1 MIKLNPIKVI
11 AFIIVVLAL
20 IISVM
25 SLMSL
30 GGKPTSIAEVSA
42 DLTVPTANIVDKQ
55 TVIDALTENAQ
66 IVGLNGEIS
75 KEFTY
80 TDAKWFGDK
89 TYAMTIHGT
98 FKTGFSLSAINAD
111 NVIITPTNEVII
123 STPATE
129 LISLELPYDR
139 IEIDKDVGTLRK
151 DFTETDRQLL
161 YAKASANIRKEIA
174 NDERVRKESVIAS
187 QHAIEAILALVP
199 GVRKVTFN

>member
-1 MIKLNPIKVI
+1 MKLNPRKLLAFVVI
-11 AFIIVVLAL
+11 VGSIIGVIGVGL
-20 IISVM
+20 S
-25 SLMSL
+25 
-30 GGKPTSIAEVSA
+30 GKEASSIAEVSA
-42 DLTVPTANIVDKQ
+42 ELSVPTANIVDKQ
-55 TVIDALTENAQ
+55 TVIKALTENAQ
-66 IVGLNGEIS
+66 IVGMDGVIS
-75 KEFTY
+75 KEFRY

-89 TYAMTIHGT
+89 TYAMTLHGT
-98 FKTGFSLSAINAD
+98 FKTGFSLTALTAD
-111 NVIITPTNEVII
+111 NIVITPTNEVII

-174 NDERVRKESVIAS
+174 NDAEVRKESVIAS